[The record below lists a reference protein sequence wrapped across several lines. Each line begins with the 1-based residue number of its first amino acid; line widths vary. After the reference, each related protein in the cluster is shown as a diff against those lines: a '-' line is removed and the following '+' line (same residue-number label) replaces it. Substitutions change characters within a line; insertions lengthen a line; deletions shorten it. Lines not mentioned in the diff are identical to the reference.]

1 MEQER
6 YDRLVGG
13 FLAME
18 TKGRQ
23 YIDSIVRQLVETAK
37 LLDISHLVYEA
48 RNQNSALGGMEK
60 AP

>member
-6 YDRLVGG
+6 YDHLVGG
-13 FLAME
+13 FVAME

-37 LLDISHLVYEA
+37 LLDVSYLVYEA
-48 RNQNSALGGMEK
+48 QNENRALDEVK
-60 AP
+60 NT